1 MGISNSAAQQKIII
15 VGAGMIGLSMAL
27 GLRQQGHRVEVIE
40 RGERPEYG
48 DQPELRV
55 SALAHHSRG
64 LLQQLGVW
72 QQLPAARLGPYTGM
86 DVWDHDSF
94 GRIEFHASEVNE
106 DDLGAIVENRV
117 LEQALWDAALN
128 AGVTIHA
135 NTEVAAHEVSEQQ
148 ASVTLQPTGA
158 AALGQSLSA
167 DYLIAADGNRSTIRE
182 RARLPLSFWDYEQ
195 TGIVAVIETELPH
208 QGVARQVFLPTGPI
222 AWLPLNNPHQVSLVW
237 SADTERAAQLQS
249 LSEPDFINQ
258 LQAAS
263 DNCLGQLRLAS
274 QRAGFPLRMQY
285 AQRWMQQRLLII
297 GDAAHSIH
305 PLAGQGANLGFGDV
319 IDLLAVFAEAA
330 ASNQQ
335 PTVRALRGW
344 ERQRKAAAVTMISA
358 MEAFK
363 RGFGTSNPLAKLVR
377 GIGLH
382 MANTTKPLKRLLV
395 KAALGE

>member
-1 MGISNSAAQQKIII
+1 MNHQKIII

-27 GLRQQGHRVEVIE
+27 GLRQQGHQVDVIE
-40 RGERPEYG
+40 RGSRPEYG
-48 DQPELRV
+48 HEPELRV

-72 QQLPAARLGPYTGM
+72 QQLPTLRLGPYTGM

-94 GRIEFHASEVNE
+94 GRIEFAANEVNE

-117 LEQALWDAALN
+117 LEQVLWDAALQ
-128 AGVTIHA
+128 AGVIIHA
-135 NTEVAAHEVSEQQ
+135 NSEVAAHEVSEHQ
-148 ASVTLQPTGA
+148 ALVTLQPISGSA
-158 AALGQSLSA
+158 QGQRLSA
-167 DYLIAADGNRSTIRE
+167 DFLIAADGNRSTIRE
-182 RARLPLSFWDYEQ
+182 RARLPLSFWDYQQ
-195 TGIVAVIETELPH
+195 TGIVAVIQTELPH
-208 QGVARQVFLPTGPI
+208 QGVARQVFLPSGPI

-237 SADTERAAQLQS
+237 SADTALAE
-249 LSEPDFINQ
+249 Q
-258 LQAAS
+258 LQALDDKAFMQRLQAVS
-263 DNCLGQLRLAS
+263 DSCLGQLQLAS

-285 AQRWMQQRLLII
+285 AQRWLQQRLILI

-319 IDLLAVFAEAA
+319 IDLLAVFAD
-330 ASNQQ
+330 Q
-335 PTVRALRGW
+335 PSQKSLRAW

-363 RGFGTSNPLAKLVR
+363 RGFGTANPLAKLVR

-382 MANTTKPLKRLLV
+382 MANTTKPLKRMLV

>member
-1 MGISNSAAQQKIII
+1 MNHQKIII

-27 GLRQQGHRVEVIE
+27 GLRQQGHQVDVIE
-40 RGERPEYG
+40 RGSRPEYG
-48 DQPELRV
+48 HEPELRV

-64 LLQQLGVW
+64 LLQKLGVW
-72 QQLPAARLGPYTGM
+72 QQLPTQRLGPYTGM

-94 GRIEFHASEVNE
+94 GRIEFAASEVNE

-117 LEQALWDAALN
+117 LEQVLWDAALQ
-128 AGVTIHA
+128 AGVIIHA
-135 NTEVAAHEVSEQQ
+135 NSEVAAHEVSEQQ
-148 ASVTLQPTGA
+148 ALVTLQPISGSA
-158 AALGQSLSA
+158 QGQRLSA
-167 DYLIAADGNRSTIRE
+167 DFLIAADGNRSTIRE
-182 RARLPLSFWDYEQ
+182 RARLPLSFWDYQQ
-195 TGIVAVIETELPH
+195 TGIVAVIQTELPH
-208 QGVARQVFLPTGPI
+208 QGIARQVFLPSGPI

-237 SADTERAAQLQS
+237 SADTELAEQLQA
-249 LSEPDFINQ
+249 LDDKAFMQ
-258 LQAAS
+258 RLQAAS
-263 DNCLGQLRLAS
+263 DSCLGQLQLAS

-285 AQRWMQQRLLII
+285 AQRWLQQRLLLI

-319 IDLLAVFAEAA
+319 IDLLAVFAD
-330 ASNQQ
+330 Q
-335 PTVRALRGW
+335 PSQKSLRAW

-363 RGFGTSNPLAKLVR
+363 RGFGTANPLAKLVR

-382 MANTTKPLKRLLV
+382 MANTTKPLKRMLV

>member
-1 MGISNSAAQQKIII
+1 MNHQKIII

-27 GLRQQGHRVEVIE
+27 GLRQQGHQVDVIE
-40 RGERPEYG
+40 RGSRPEYG
-48 DQPELRV
+48 QEPELRV
-55 SALAHHSRG
+55 SALAHHSRD

-72 QQLPAARLGPYTGM
+72 QQLPSQRLGPYTGM

-94 GRIEFHASEVNE
+94 GRIEFAANEVNA

-117 LEQALWDAALN
+117 LEQVLWDAALQ

-135 NTEVAAHEVSEQQ
+135 GEAVAEHNVTEQQ
-148 ASVTLQPTGA
+148 VSIRLVN
-158 AALGQSLSA
+158 GQKFYG

-182 RARLPLSFWDYEQ
+182 RARLPLSFWDYQQ
-195 TGIVAVIETELPH
+195 TGIVAVINTELPH
-208 QGVARQVFLPTGPI
+208 QGIARQVFLPSGPI

-237 SADTERAAQLQS
+237 SADTELAEQLQA
-249 LSEPDFINQ
+249 LDDKAFMQ
-258 LQAAS
+258 RLQAAS
-263 DNCLGQLRLAS
+263 DSCLGQLQLAS

-285 AQRWMQQRLLII
+285 AQRWLQQRLMVI

-319 IDLLAVFAEAA
+319 IDLLQVFATEP
-330 ASNQQ
+330 SHKSL
-335 PTVRALRGW
+335 RAW
-344 ERQRKAAAVTMISA
+344 ERQRKAAAVTMITA

-363 RGFGTSNPLAKLVR
+363 RGFGSANPLLKLAR
-377 GIGLH
+377 GVGFQV
-382 MANTTKPLKRLLV
+382 ANNTKPLKRMLV

>member
-1 MGISNSAAQQKIII
+1 MSAAQQKIII

-27 GLRQQGHRVEVIE
+27 GLRQQGHRVDVVE

-55 SALAHHSRG
+55 SALAHHSRR
-64 LLQQLGVW
+64 LLQRLGVW
-72 QQLPAARLGPYTGM
+72 QQLPTARLGPYTGM
-86 DVWDHDSF
+86 EVWDHDSF
-94 GRIEFHASEVNE
+94 GRIEFHANEVNE

-117 LEQALWDAALN
+117 LEQVLWDAALK

-148 ASVTLQPTGA
+148 ASVTLQPTAGSA
-158 AALGQSLSA
+158 QGQRLSA
-167 DYLIAADGNRSTIRE
+167 DFLIAADGNRSTIRE

-195 TGIVAVIETELPH
+195 TGIVAVIQTELPH

-237 SADTERAAQLQS
+237 SADTERAAQLQNCS
-249 LSEPDFINQ
+249 DQNFISQ

-263 DNCLGQLRLAS
+263 DNCLGQLQLAS

-319 IDLLAVFAEAA
+319 IDLLAVFAHA
-330 ASNQQ
+330 NGQ
-335 PTVRALRGW
+335 PNKRALRGW

-363 RGFGTSNPLAKLVR
+363 RGFGTSNPFAKLVR

>member
-1 MGISNSAAQQKIII
+1 MNHQKIII

-27 GLRQQGHRVEVIE
+27 GLRQQGHQVDVIE
-40 RGERPEYG
+40 RGSRPEYG
-48 DQPELRV
+48 QEPELRV
-55 SALAHHSRG
+55 SALAHHSRD

-72 QQLPAARLGPYTGM
+72 QQLPSQRLGPYTAM

-94 GRIEFHASEVNE
+94 GRIEFAANEVNA

-117 LEQALWDAALN
+117 LEQVLWDAALQ

-135 NTEVAAHEVSEQQ
+135 GEAVAEHNVTEQQ
-148 ASVTLQPTGA
+148 VSIRLVN
-158 AALGQSLSA
+158 GQKFYG

-182 RARLPLSFWDYEQ
+182 RARLPLSFWDYQQ
-195 TGIVAVIETELPH
+195 TGIVAVINTELPH
-208 QGVARQVFLPTGPI
+208 QGIARQVFLPSGPI

-237 SADTERAAQLQS
+237 SADTELAEQLQA
-249 LSEPDFINQ
+249 LDDKAFMQ
-258 LQAAS
+258 RLQAAS
-263 DNCLGQLRLAS
+263 DSCLGQLQLAS

-285 AQRWMQQRLLII
+285 AQRWLQQRLMVI

-319 IDLLAVFAEAA
+319 IDLLQVFA
-330 ASNQQ
+330 NQ
-335 PTVRALRGW
+335 PSHKSLRAW
-344 ERQRKAAAVTMISA
+344 ERQRKAAAVTMITA

-363 RGFGTSNPLAKLVR
+363 HGFGSANPLLKLAR
-377 GIGLH
+377 GVGFQV
-382 MANTTKPLKRLLV
+382 ANNTKPLKRMLV

>member
-1 MGISNSAAQQKIII
+1 MNHQKIII

-27 GLRQQGHRVEVIE
+27 GLRQQGHQVDVIE
-40 RGERPEYG
+40 RGARPEYG
-48 DQPELRV
+48 QEPELRV

-72 QQLPAARLGPYTGM
+72 QQLPSERLGPYTGM

-94 GRIEFHASEVNE
+94 GRIEFAANEVNA

-117 LEQALWDAALN
+117 LEQVLWDAALQ

-135 NTEVAAHEVSEQQ
+135 GAAVAEHNVTEQQ
-148 ASVTLQPTGA
+148 VSISLIN
-158 AALGQSLSA
+158 GQKFYG

-182 RARLPLSFWDYEQ
+182 RARLPLSFWDYQQ
-195 TGIVAVIETELPH
+195 TGIVAVINTELPH
-208 QGVARQVFLPTGPI
+208 QGIARQVFLSSGPI

-237 SADTERAAQLQS
+237 SADTELAEQLQA
-249 LSEPDFINQ
+249 LDDKAFMQ
-258 LQAAS
+258 RLQAAS
-263 DNCLGQLRLAS
+263 DSCLGQLQLAS

-285 AQRWMQQRLLII
+285 AQRWLQQRLMVI

-319 IDLLAVFAEAA
+319 IDLLQVFA
-330 ASNQQ
+330 NQ
-335 PTVRALRGW
+335 PSHKSLRAW
-344 ERQRKAAAVTMISA
+344 ERQRKAAAVTMITA

-363 RGFGTSNPLAKLVR
+363 RGFGSANPLLKLAR
-377 GIGLH
+377 GVGFQV
-382 MANTTKPLKRLLV
+382 ANNTKPLKRMLV

>member
-1 MGISNSAAQQKIII
+1 MGVSKSAVPQKIII

-27 GLRQQGHRVEVIE
+27 GLSRQGHRVDVVE

-48 DQPELRV
+48 NEPELRV
-55 SALAHHSRG
+55 SALAHHSRK

-72 QQLPAARLGPYTGM
+72 QQLPADRLGPYTGM

-94 GRIEFHASEVNE
+94 GRIEFSANEVNA

-117 LEQALWDAALN
+117 LEQVLWDAALE

-135 NTEVAAHEVSEQQ
+135 NTEVAAHEVSEQH
-148 ASVTLQPTGA
+148 ASVTLRAAHGSTQGQTVTG
-158 AALGQSLSA
+158 

-195 TGIVAVIETELPH
+195 TGIVAVINTALPH
-208 QGVARQVFLPTGPI
+208 QGIARQVFLPSGPI

-237 SADTERAAQLQS
+237 SADSTLAEQLLALDDKEFVQR
-249 LSEPDFINQ
+249 

-263 DNCLGQLRLAS
+263 DSCLGQLQLAS

-285 AQRWMQQRLLII
+285 AQRWLQQRLMVI

-319 IDLLAVFAEAA
+319 MDLLQVFA
-330 ASNQQ
+330 NQ
-335 PTVRALRGW
+335 PSHKTLRAW
-344 ERQRKAAAVTMISA
+344 ERQRKAAAVTMITA

-363 RGFGTSNPLAKLVR
+363 RGFGSANPLLKLAR
-377 GIGLH
+377 GVGFQL
-382 MANTTKPLKRLLV
+382 ANNTKPLKRVLV